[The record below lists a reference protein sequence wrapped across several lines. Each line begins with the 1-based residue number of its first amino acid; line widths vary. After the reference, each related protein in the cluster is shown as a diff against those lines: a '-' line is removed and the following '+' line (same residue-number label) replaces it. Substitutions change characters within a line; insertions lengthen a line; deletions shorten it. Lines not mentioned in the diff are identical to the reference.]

1 MTKSVTVK
9 DLKERLNLE
18 LICSETGLERP
29 ISTSDLSRPGWN
41 LLGFSLIIQKI
52 VCNFWHD

>member
-29 ISTSDLSRPGWN
+29 IQQVTYLGQGWN
-41 LLGFSLIIQKI
+41 LQGFSLIIQKI
-52 VCNFWHD
+52 VCNFLA